1 MSNMKICQEF
11 NSIREIL
18 NLVLDIYAEANPD
31 RDSELS
37 AMGVYEELDEI
48 AKALDIHAHW
58 VNVRL

>member
-31 RDSELS
+31 GDSELS